1 MEIDA
6 ASAQREQKKQNDQ
19 ASARPPGNDSIVSKQ
34 FHVSL
39 VSQVKTI
46 HQPMASFLTRF
57 FLIKIRP
64 SLKNLFVFVVDRKS
78 RLEETP
84 PQMKSSS
91 SSKNNQMNPKTSS
104 SRSFAWGQ
112 RAAFSCLLFASLFA
126 ANAATFTERNP
137 AQDFDNLK
145 NAGNT
150 SPQALWSN
158 GTTMW
163 VADGADGKLYA
174 YKTADKTRDP
184 LKDFNTLDAAGNN
197 LPTGLWSNGTTMWVT
212 DWQDTKI
219 YAYKM
224 SDKSRDPAKDFDTL
238 IVAGNIRPTGI
249 WSDGD
254 TMWVSDTADTI
265 YAYKMSD
272 KKPNPAKEINIRSL
286 IGNRYVQ
293 DIWSD
298 GTTLWAAD
306 FAGSR
311 GTNKLYAF
319 NLSGQ
324 SRDASKDFN
333 TLEAAGNDQPRGLWS
348 DGTTMWVADAKDDKI
363 YAYRLSTQEPS
374 LSDDNNLASLE
385 LAGAEWL
392 PDFDGRADFYRAV
405 TIDYDVAH
413 VVVAA
418 VAIHEG
424 ASVEI
429 SPPDDDPNTP
439 GHQAALST
447 GDNTT
452 ITITVTSESG
462 IARDYTLLVSRST
475 SWHRALDFN
484 ALNAA
489 GNSHPRGLWSD
500 GITMWVADASD
511 ARIYAYKTV
520 DKTRDPAKDFNTLSA
535 AGNTSPM
542 GIWSDGTTMYVADWQ
557 DDKLYAYNMSDK
569 SRNPSEDFNTLSA
582 AGNTNPTGIWSD
594 GTTMWVA
601 DTADRIYAYNM
612 SDKSRNPSE
621 DFDTYNTIGNRY
633 IQGIWSDGTTMWAA
647 DFAGA
652 NGISKIYAFNLSNK
666 NRDVAK
672 DFNSLSPAGNNQPR
686 GLWSGGET
694 MWVVDSS
701 YDKLYAYHL
710 SDTASL
716 NYLEVSGAQLSPAFR
731 KSIVEYSAV
740 TDSITNVTI
749 TATADRSEASI
760 SISPTDADPNT
771 DGHQVDMSEGSNTIT
786 ITVTASNTRISGRTY
801 TVRVRRAL
809 SSDNTL
815 RNLTMSN
822 PSLTPFPF
830 PLPFRSDITYYTATV
845 APNVASTTITAE
857 ANHAE
862 ASVSISPSDADTET
876 EGHQVAL
883 TESYNTITITVTAAD
898 GSIKNYTLDVWVEDD
913 TSDNTLE
920 NLTLNNA
927 TLSPNFHGNTTN
939 YTARVGQARAVTTV
953 EVRANHSMARTVIL
967 PADADGET
975 AGHQVNLIEG
985 ANSIFIVVIAPN
997 GNPRAYTI
1005 RIHRSFSGDAS
1016 LKSLQLSGVTISP
1029 KFVAGT
1035 TSYRGN
1041 VARTTTSTTVT
1052 AQRNHS
1058 MARTVILPA
1067 DADRETAGHQVALID
1082 GVNPITIVVI
1092 APDGTSRIYTVS
1104 VTRPPHS
1111 VVETGLISHLSL
1123 NDRQTARDISLP
1135 STLSARA
1142 RTPES
1147 RLLAVEASPEGV
1159 RFVFLVADSGKEDG
1173 FTVEARS
1180 SLKTGKWR
1188 VLREGVDCTVIQ
1200 EASGRDTDTRVTVI
1214 LPNAEE
1220 NQMFLRLI
1228 PKH

>member
-1 MEIDA
+1 
-6 ASAQREQKKQNDQ
+6 
-19 ASARPPGNDSIVSKQ
+19 
-34 FHVSL
+34 
-39 VSQVKTI
+39 
-46 HQPMASFLTRF
+46 
-57 FLIKIRP
+57 
-64 SLKNLFVFVVDRKS
+64 
-78 RLEETP
+78 
-84 PQMKSSS
+84 
-91 SSKNNQMNPKTSS
+91 
-104 SRSFAWGQ
+104 
-112 RAAFSCLLFASLFA
+112 
-126 ANAATFTERNP
+126 
-137 AQDFDNLK
+137 
-145 NAGNT
+145 
-150 SPQALWSN
+150 
-158 GTTMW
+158 MW

-174 YKTADKTRDP
+174 YKMSDKSRDP
-184 LKDFNTLDAAGNN
+184 LKDFDTLSTAGNN
-197 LPTGLWSNGTTMWVT
+197 LPTGLWSDGTTMWVT
-212 DWQDTKI
+212 DWQDKKI

-224 SDKSRDPAKDFDTL
+224 ADKTRDPAKDFDTL
-238 IVAGNIRPTGI
+238 IAAGNIRPTGI
-249 WSDGD
+249 WSDSA

-272 KKPNPAKEINIRSL
+272 KSRAPTKDFDIRSL
-286 IGNRYVQ
+286 IGNRYIQ

-311 GTNKLYAF
+311 GADKLYAF
-319 NLSGQ
+319 SLSGR
-324 SRDASKDFN
+324 SRDASKDFD
-333 TLEAAGNDQPRGLWS
+333 TLESAGNDQPRGLWS
-348 DGTTMWVADAKDDKI
+348 DGITMWVADAKDDKI

-374 LSDDNNLASLE
+374 LSDDNRLAPLQLS
-385 LAGAEWL
+385 GVEWL
-392 PDFDGRADFYRAV
+392 PDFDGRADFFRAV

-413 VVVAA
+413 VGVVA

-429 SPPDDDPNTP
+429 SPLDDDPNTP
-439 GHQAALST
+439 GHHVRLSA

-452 ITITVTSESG
+452 ITITVTSENG
-462 IARDYTLLVSRST
+462 NARVYTLLVSRST
-475 SWHRALDFN
+475 SWHRDLDFN

-489 GNSHPRGLWSD
+489 GNSQPRGLWSD
-500 GITMWVADASD
+500 GITMWAADASD
-511 ARIYAYKTV
+511 ARLYAYKTA

-542 GIWSDGTTMYVADWQ
+542 GIWSDGATMWIADWQ

-612 SDKSRNPSE
+612 SDKGRNPSE

-652 NGISKIYAFNLSNK
+652 NGISKIYAFNLLSK

-710 SDTASL
+710 SDTTGLRS
-716 NYLEVSGAQLSPAFR
+716 LEVSDAQLSPAFR

-749 TATADRSEASI
+749 TAQADRSEASI
-760 SISPTDADPNT
+760 TISPTDADPHT
-771 DGHQVDMSEGSNTIT
+771 DGHQVDMSKGSNTIT
-786 ITVTASNTRISGRTY
+786 ITVTASNDRISGRTY

-822 PSLTPFPF
+822 AALSPPT
-830 PLPFRSDITYYTATV
+830 FRSNITNYTATV
-845 APNVASTTITAE
+845 AHNVTSTTITAE
-857 ANHAE
+857 SNHAE
-862 ASVSISPSDADTET
+862 ASVSISPQDADTET

-883 TESYNTITITVTAAD
+883 TESYNTIIITVTAAD
-898 GSIKNYTLDVWVEDD
+898 GSVQNYYLDIWVEDSS
-913 TSDNTLE
+913 SDNTLQ

-927 TLSPNFHGNTTN
+927 TLSPIFHSNATN
-939 YTARVGQARAVTTV
+939 YTARVGQASAATTV
-953 EVRANHSMARTVIL
+953 TARANHSMARTMIL
-967 PADADGET
+967 PADADKET
-975 AGHQVNLIEG
+975 AGHQVALIEG
-985 ANSIFIVVIAPN
+985 DNSVFIVVIAPN

-1041 VARTTTSTTVT
+1041 VARTATSTTVNPQT
-1052 AQRNHS
+1052 SHS

-1067 DADRETAGHQVALID
+1067 DADVRTAGHQVALID
-1082 GVNPITIVVI
+1082 GINPITIVVI
-1092 APDGTSRIYTVS
+1092 APDGTSRIYNVS
-1104 VTRPPHS
+1104 VTRAPRS
-1111 VVETGLISHLSL
+1111 VVETGLINHLSL

-1135 STLSARA
+1135 SIPST
-1142 RTPES
+1142 TEVTVS
-1147 RLLAVEASPEGV
+1147 RLLAVEASPEVV
-1159 RFVFLVADSGKEDG
+1159 RFVFLVANSGKDDR
-1173 FTVEARS
+1173 FTVEACS
-1180 SLKTGKWR
+1180 SLKTGKWQ
-1188 VLREGVDCTVIQ
+1188 VLREGVDCTVMR
-1200 EASGRDTDTRVTVI
+1200 EDSGRDTRVTVI

>member
-1 MEIDA
+1 
-6 ASAQREQKKQNDQ
+6 
-19 ASARPPGNDSIVSKQ
+19 
-34 FHVSL
+34 
-39 VSQVKTI
+39 
-46 HQPMASFLTRF
+46 
-57 FLIKIRP
+57 
-64 SLKNLFVFVVDRKS
+64 
-78 RLEETP
+78 
-84 PQMKSSS
+84 
-91 SSKNNQMNPKTSS
+91 MNPKNQFLSIV
-104 SRSFAWGQ
+104 RLGR
-112 RAAFSCLLFASLFA
+112 RAVSSCLLLAGLSA
-126 ANAATFTERNP
+126 ANAATFTERNSD
-137 AQDFDNLK
+137 QDFDNLR

-184 LKDFNTLDAAGNN
+184 LKDFNTLSAAGND

-238 IVAGNIRPTGI
+238 SAAGNIRPTGI
-249 WSDGD
+249 WSDGT

-272 KKPNPAKEINIRSL
+272 KSRDPTKDFNTRSL
-286 IGNRYVQ
+286 IGNRYIQ

-311 GTNKLYAF
+311 GTDKLYAF
-319 NLSGQ
+319 SLSDR

-333 TLEAAGNDQPRGLWS
+333 TLEAAGNNQPRGLWS

-374 LSDDNNLASLE
+374 RSDDNRLASLQ
-385 LAGAEWL
+385 LSGVEWL
-392 PDFDGRADFYRAV
+392 PDFDGRADFFRGV

-418 VAIHEG
+418 VAIHRG

-439 GHQAALST
+439 GHHVRLSV

-452 ITITVTSESG
+452 ITITVTSENG
-462 IARDYTLLVSRST
+462 NARVYTLLVSRST
-475 SWHRALDFN
+475 SWHRDLDFN
-484 ALNAA
+484 ALNTA
-489 GNSHPRGLWSD
+489 GNSNPRGLWSD

-511 ARIYAYKTV
+511 ARIYAYKTA

-542 GIWSDGTTMYVADWQ
+542 GIWSDGTTMWVADWRG
-557 DDKLYAYNMSDK
+557 DKLYAYNMSDK
-569 SRNPSEDFNTLSA
+569 SWNPSQDFNTLSA

-647 DFAGA
+647 DFAGT

-710 SDTASL
+710 SDTTSL
-716 NYLEVSGAQLSPAFR
+716 RSLEVSDAQLSPAFR

-749 TATADRSEASI
+749 TAQADRSEASI
-760 SISPTDADPNT
+760 TISPTDADPNT
-771 DGHQVDMSEGSNTIT
+771 DGHQVDMSEGTNTIT
-786 ITVTASNTRISGRTY
+786 ITVTASSGRISGRTY
-801 TVRVRRAL
+801 TVRVRQTL

-822 PSLTPFPF
+822 ATLS
-830 PLPFRSDITYYTATV
+830 PLPFRSSTTYYTATV

-857 ANHAE
+857 ANHPDAF
-862 ASVSISPSDADTET
+862 VSISPQDADTET

-883 TESYNTITITVTAAD
+883 TESYNTITIAVTAAD
-898 GSIKNYTLDVWVEDD
+898 GSVQNYTLDVRVEDD
-913 TSDNTLE
+913 TSDNTLGS
-920 NLTLNNA
+920 LTLNNA
-927 TLSPNFHGNTTN
+927 TLSPAFHGNTTN
-939 YTARVGQARAVTTV
+939 YTANVGQASAVTTV
-953 EVRANHSMARTVIL
+953 TARANHSMARMAIL
-967 PADADGET
+967 PTDADRET
-975 AGHQVNLIEG
+975 AGHQVALTEG
-985 ANSIFIVVIAPN
+985 DNSIFIVVIAPN
-997 GNPRAYTI
+997 GNPRAYLI
-1005 RIHRSFSGDAS
+1005 RVHRTFSGDAS
-1016 LKSLQLSGVTISP
+1016 LKSLQLSGVTMSP
-1029 KFVAGT
+1029 KFTSGT
-1035 TSYRGN
+1035 TIYRGN
-1041 VARTTTSTTVT
+1041 VARTTASTTLTVQT
-1052 AQRNHS
+1052 THS

-1067 DADRETAGHQVALID
+1067 DADRETAGHQVDLIE
-1082 GVNPITIVVI
+1082 GINPITIVVI
-1092 APDGTSRIYTVS
+1092 APDGTSRIYNVS
-1104 VTRPPHS
+1104 ITRTPHS
-1111 VVETGLISHLSL
+1111 VVETRLISRLIP
-1123 NDRQTARDISLP
+1123 NDQQTARDISP
-1135 STLSARA
+1135 PPIPPTKAEV
-1142 RTPES
+1142 TES
-1147 RLLAVEASPEGV
+1147 RLVAVEASAEKV
-1159 RFVFLVADSGKEDG
+1159 RFVFLIADSDKDDG
-1173 FTVEARS
+1173 FAVEARS
-1180 SLKTGKWR
+1180 SLKTGKWQ
-1188 VLREGVDCTVIQ
+1188 VLRKGVDYTAMR
-1200 EASGRDTDTRVTVI
+1200 EDNGRDTRVTVI

>member
-1 MEIDA
+1 M
-6 ASAQREQKKQNDQ
+6 
-19 ASARPPGNDSIVSKQ
+19 
-34 FHVSL
+34 
-39 VSQVKTI
+39 
-46 HQPMASFLTRF
+46 F
-57 FLIKIRP
+57 FVTDDK
-64 SLKNLFVFVVDRKS
+64 SWLK
-78 RLEETP
+78 ETS
-84 PQMKSSS
+84 PQMESSS
-91 SSKNNQMNPKTSS
+91 FSKNNQMKPKENQFC
-104 SRSFAWGQ
+104 RLFAWGIGGG
-112 RAAFSCLLFASLFA
+112 RAVFSCFLLAGLSVA
-126 ANAATFTERNP
+126 KAATFTERNP
-137 AQDFDNLK
+137 AQDFDTLRT
-145 NAGNT
+145 AGNT
-150 SPQALWSN
+150 SPQGLWSN
-158 GTTMW
+158 GSTMW

-174 YKTADKTRDP
+174 YKMSDKTRDP
-184 LKDFNTLDAAGNN
+184 LKDFDTLDAAGND
-197 LPTGLWSNGTTMWVT
+197 LPTGLWSNGVTMWVT
-212 DWQDTKI
+212 DWQDKKI

-238 IVAGNIRPTGI
+238 SAAGNIRSTGI
-249 WSDGD
+249 WSDGA

-272 KKPNPAKEINIRSL
+272 KSRDPTKDFNTRSL
-286 IGNRYVQ
+286 IGNRYIQ

-306 FAGSR
+306 FAGEPR
-311 GTNKLYAF
+311 TDKLYAF
-319 NLSGQ
+319 SLSKRT
-324 SRDASKDFN
+324 RDASKDFD
-333 TLEAAGNDQPRGLWS
+333 TLEAAGNNQPRGLWS
-348 DGTTMWVADAKDDKI
+348 DGITMWVADAKDDKI

-374 LSDDNNLASLE
+374 LSDDNRLASLG

-392 PDFDGRADFYRAV
+392 PNFDSRADFYRAV
-405 TIDYDVAH
+405 TVDYDVAH

-439 GHQAALST
+439 GHHVALSA

-452 ITITVTSESG
+452 ITITVTSENG
-462 IARDYTLLVSRST
+462 NARNYTILVSRST
-475 SWHRALDFN
+475 SWHRDLDFN

-489 GNSHPRGLWSD
+489 GNSQPRGLWSD

-511 ARIYAYKTV
+511 ARIYAYKTA
-520 DKTRDPAKDFNTLSA
+520 DKTRDPAKDFNTLIA

-542 GIWSDGTTMYVADWQ
+542 GIWSDGTTMWAADWQ
-557 DDKLYAYNMSDK
+557 DDKLYAYKMSDK
-569 SRNPSEDFNTLSA
+569 SRDLAKDFNTLSA

-594 GTTMWVA
+594 ETTMWVA

-612 SDKSRNPSE
+612 SDKRRNPSE

-647 DFAGA
+647 DFAVA
-652 NGISKIYAFNLSNK
+652 NGISKIYAFNLLSK

-672 DFNSLSPAGNNQPR
+672 DFNMLSTAGNNQPR

-701 YDKLYAYHL
+701 YDKIYAYHL

-716 NYLEVSGAQLSPAFR
+716 RSLEVSDTQLSPAFR

-749 TATADRSEASI
+749 TAIADRSEASI

-801 TVRVRRAL
+801 TVRVRQAL
-809 SSDNTL
+809 SNDNTL

-822 PSLTPFPF
+822 FTTFSPD
-830 PLPFRSDITYYTATV
+830 FRSNITYYTATF
-845 APNVASTTITAE
+845 AHNITSTTITAE

-862 ASVSISPSDADTET
+862 ASVSISPRQDADTET
-876 EGHQVAL
+876 EGYQVTL
-883 TESYNTITITVTAAD
+883 TGNAVITITVTAAD
-898 GSIKNYTLDVWVEDD
+898 GSIRTYTLDVLVEDG
-913 TSDNTLE
+913 SFDNTLQ

-927 TLSPNFHGNTTN
+927 TLSPAFHGSTTN

-953 EVRANHSMARTVIL
+953 EARANHSMARTMIL
-967 PADADGET
+967 PADADEET
-975 AGHQVNLIEG
+975 AGHQVTLIEG
-985 ANSIFIVVIAPN
+985 DNSIFIVVIAPN

-1005 RIHRSFSGDAS
+1005 KVRRTFSGDAS
-1016 LKSLQLSGVTISP
+1016 LKSLQLSEVTMSSQ
-1029 KFVAGT
+1029 FTAGT

-1052 AQRNHS
+1052 AQTSHS
-1058 MARTVILPA
+1058 MARTIILPA
-1067 DADRETAGHQVALID
+1067 DADGETAGHQIALSEGITP
-1082 GVNPITIVVI
+1082 VTIVVI

-1104 VTRPPHS
+1104 VTRTPHS
-1111 VVETGLISHLSL
+1111 VLEIGLISHLEPEQSA
-1123 NDRQTARDISLP
+1123 DSARYISPSSIP
-1135 STLSARA
+1135 STKAKE
-1142 RTPES
+1142 TQN
-1147 RLLAVEASPEGV
+1147 RLLAVEASSEGV
-1159 RFVFLVADSGKEDG
+1159 RFVFLVAASGKEDG

-1188 VLREGVDCTVIQ
+1188 VLREGVDCAVVR
-1200 EASGRDTDTRVTVI
+1200 EDDEKERTRVTVI
-1214 LPNAEE
+1214 LPNVGED
-1220 NQMFLRLI
+1220 QMFLRLM
-1228 PKH
+1228 PNH

>member
-1 MEIDA
+1 M
-6 ASAQREQKKQNDQ
+6 KPKN
-19 ASARPPGNDSIVSKQ
+19 Q
-34 FHVSL
+34 FC
-39 VSQVKTI
+39 
-46 HQPMASFLTRF
+46 RF
-57 FLIKIRP
+57 
-64 SLKNLFVFVVDRKS
+64 
-78 RLEETP
+78 
-84 PQMKSSS
+84 
-91 SSKNNQMNPKTSS
+91 
-104 SRSFAWGQ
+104 FAWGR
-112 RAAFSCLLFASLFA
+112 RAVFSSLLLAGLSA
-126 ANAATFTERNP
+126 ANAATFTERNL

-145 NAGNT
+145 TAGNT

-158 GTTMW
+158 GATMW

-184 LKDFNTLDAAGNN
+184 LKDFNTLDAAGND

-212 DWQDTKI
+212 DWQDQKI

-224 SDKSRDPAKDFDTL
+224 ADKTRDPAKDFDTL
-238 IVAGNIRPTGI
+238 IAAGNIRPTGI
-249 WSDGD
+249 WSDGA

-272 KKPNPAKEINIRSL
+272 KSRAPTKDFDIRSL

-311 GTNKLYAF
+311 GTDKLYAF
-319 NLSGQ
+319 SLSGR
-324 SRDASKDFN
+324 SRDASKDFD
-333 TLEAAGNDQPRGLWS
+333 TLESAGNDQPRGLWS
-348 DGTTMWVADAKDDKI
+348 DGITMWVADAKDDKI
-363 YAYRLSTQEPS
+363 YAYRLSTQAPS
-374 LSDDNNLASLE
+374 LSNDNRLASLQ
-385 LAGAEWL
+385 LSGVEWL
-392 PDFDGRADFYRAV
+392 PDFDGRADFFRAV
-405 TIDYDVAH
+405 TLDYDVAH
-413 VVVAA
+413 VGVVA

-439 GHQAALST
+439 GHHVALSA

-452 ITITVTSESG
+452 ITITVTSENG
-462 IARDYTLLVSRST
+462 NARVYTILVSRST
-475 SWHRALDFN
+475 SWHRDLDFN

-489 GNSHPRGLWSD
+489 GNSNPRGLWSD

-511 ARIYAYKTV
+511 ARIYAYKTS

-535 AGNTSPM
+535 AGNTSPT
-542 GIWSDGTTMYVADWQ
+542 GIWSDGTTMWVADWQ
-557 DDKLYAYNMSDK
+557 DDKLYAYKTSDK
-569 SRNPSEDFNTLSA
+569 TRDPAKDFNTLSA

-594 GTTMWVA
+594 GTTMWAA

-666 NRDVAK
+666 NRDIAK

-710 SDTASL
+710 SDTAGL
-716 NYLEVSGAQLSPAFR
+716 RYLELSDAQLSPAFR

-749 TATADRSEASI
+749 TAQADRSEASI
-760 SISPTDADPNT
+760 TISPTDADPHT
-771 DGHQVDMSEGSNTIT
+771 AGHQVDMSEGANTIT
-786 ITVTASNTRISGRTY
+786 ITVTAPNARISGRTY
-801 TVRVRRAL
+801 TVTVRGSL

-822 PSLTPFPF
+822 ATLSPPT
-830 PLPFRSDITYYTATV
+830 FRGNITNYTATV
-845 APNVASTTITAE
+845 AHNVASTTITAE
-857 ANHAE
+857 ANHPE
-862 ASVSISPSDADTET
+862 AFVSIWPQDADTET

-883 TESYNTITITVTAAD
+883 TKSYNTITIIVTAAD
-898 GSIKNYTLDVWVEDD
+898 GSIQNYYLDVWVEDG
-913 TSDNTLE
+913 SFDNTLRS
-920 NLTLNNA
+920 LTLNNA
-927 TLSPNFHGNTTN
+927 TLSPAFHGNTTN
-939 YTARVGQARAVTTV
+939 YTASVGQASAVTTV
-953 EVRANHSMARTVIL
+953 EARSNHSLAKTVIL
-967 PADADGET
+967 PADADRET
-975 AGHQVNLIEG
+975 AGHQVALIEG
-985 ANSIFIVVIAPN
+985 DNSIFIVVIAPN

-1005 RIHRSFSGDAS
+1005 RVHRTFSGDAS
-1016 LKSLQLSGVTISP
+1016 LKSLQLSGVTLSP

-1035 TSYRGN
+1035 TSYNGN

-1052 AQRNHS
+1052 TQTSHS
-1058 MARTVILPA
+1058 LARTVILPA
-1067 DADRETAGHQVALID
+1067 DADRETAGHQVALIE

-1104 VTRPPHS
+1104 VTRTPQS
-1111 VVETGLISHLSL
+1111 VIETGLISRLSL
-1123 NDRQTARDISLP
+1123 NERQIAGDIPLP
-1135 STLSARA
+1135 STLFTKEK
-1142 RTPES
+1142 TPES
-1147 RLLAVEASPEGV
+1147 RLLAVETLSEGL
-1159 RFVFLVADSGKEDG
+1159 RFVFLAADSGKNAG

-1180 SLKTGKWR
+1180 SLKTGKWQ
-1188 VLREGVDCTVIQ
+1188 VLREGVDCTVVR
-1200 EASGRDTDTRVTVI
+1200 EDSGRDTRVTVI
-1214 LPNAEE
+1214 LPNAKE

>member
-1 MEIDA
+1 MKPKN
-6 ASAQREQKKQNDQ
+6 QFL
-19 ASARPPGNDSIVSKQ
+19 SIV
-34 FHVSL
+34 
-39 VSQVKTI
+39 
-46 HQPMASFLTRF
+46 RF
-57 FLIKIRP
+57 GR
-64 SLKNLFVFVVDRKS
+64 
-78 RLEETP
+78 
-84 PQMKSSS
+84 
-91 SSKNNQMNPKTSS
+91 
-104 SRSFAWGQ
+104 
-112 RAAFSCLLFASLFA
+112 RAAFSCLLLVTLSA
-126 ANAATFTERNP
+126 AEAATFTERNS
-137 AQDFDNLK
+137 AQDFDNLRT
-145 NAGNT
+145 AGNT

-184 LKDFNTLDAAGNN
+184 LKDFNTLDAAGND

-238 IVAGNIRPTGI
+238 IAAGNIRPTGI
-249 WSDGD
+249 WSDGA

-265 YAYKMSD
+265 YAYKMID
-272 KKPNPAKEINIRSL
+272 KSRDPTKDFNIRSL

-311 GTNKLYAF
+311 GADKLYAF
-319 NLSGQ
+319 SLSDR

-333 TLEAAGNDQPRGLWS
+333 TLEGAGNNQPRGLWS

-374 LSDDNNLASLE
+374 LSDDNNLALLRLS
-385 LAGAEWL
+385 GAEWL
-392 PDFDGRADFYRAV
+392 PNFDSRTDFYRAV
-405 TIDYDVAH
+405 TVDYDVAH
-413 VVVAA
+413 VEVVA
-418 VAIHEG
+418 VGIHEG

-439 GHQAALST
+439 GHQVLLSA

-452 ITITVTSESG
+452 ITITVTSENG
-462 IARDYTLLVSRST
+462 NARVYTLLISRST
-475 SWHRALDFN
+475 SWHRDLDFN

-489 GNSHPRGLWSD
+489 GNSQPRGLWSD
-500 GITMWVADASD
+500 GITMWVADASN
-511 ARIYAYKTV
+511 ARIYAYKTA
-520 DKTRDPAKDFNTLSA
+520 DKTRDPSKDFNTLSA

-542 GIWSDGTTMYVADWQ
+542 GIWSDGTTMWIADWQ

-612 SDKSRNPSE
+612 SDKNRNPSE
-621 DFDTYNTIGNRY
+621 DFDSYNTIGNRY

-647 DFAGA
+647 DFAGS

-716 NYLEVSGAQLSPAFR
+716 SSLELSDSQLSPAFR

-749 TATADRSEASI
+749 TAQADRSEASI
-760 SISPTDADPNT
+760 TISPTDADPNT
-771 DGHQVDMSEGSNTIT
+771 DGHQVDISEGANTIT
-786 ITVTASNTRISGRTY
+786 ITVTASNGRISGRTY
-801 TVRVRRAL
+801 TVRVRQTL

-830 PLPFRSDITYYTATV
+830 PLPFRSSITHYTVTV
-845 APNVASTTITAE
+845 AHNVASTTITAE

-862 ASVSISPSDADTET
+862 ASVSISPQDADTET

-883 TESYNTITITVTAAD
+883 TESYNRITITVTAAD

-913 TSDNTLE
+913 TSDNTLGS
-920 NLTLNNA
+920 LTLNNA
-927 TLSPNFHGNTTN
+927 TLFPGFHSNTTN
-939 YTARVGQARAVTTV
+939 YTANVGQASAVTTV
-953 EVRANHSMARTVIL
+953 TARANHSMARMVIL
-967 PADADGET
+967 PADADVRT
-975 AGHQVNLIEG
+975 DGHQVALTEG
-985 ANSIFIVVIAPN
+985 DNSIFIVVIAPN
-997 GNPRAYTI
+997 GNPRTYAITV
-1005 RIHRSFSGDAS
+1005 HRTFSGDVS
-1016 LKSLQLSGVTISP
+1016 LKSLQLSGVTMSP
-1029 KFVAGT
+1029 KFTAGT

-1041 VARTTTSTTVT
+1041 VARTTASTTVT
-1052 AQRNHS
+1052 VQTTHS
-1058 MARTVILPA
+1058 MARTVILPG
-1067 DADRETAGHQVALID
+1067 DTDVRTVGHQVALID

-1092 APDGTSRIYTVS
+1092 APDGTSRIYNVS
-1104 VTRPPHS
+1104 VTRTPHS
-1111 VVETGLISHLSL
+1111 VVETGLISGLIS
-1123 NDRQTARDISLP
+1123 NDQQTAHNISPPPIP
-1135 STLSARA
+1135 STKPEVL
-1142 RTPES
+1142 ES
-1147 RLLAVEASPEGV
+1147 RLLAVEASPERV
-1159 RFVFLVADSGKEDG
+1159 RFVFLVTDSSKEDR

-1180 SLKTGKWR
+1180 SLKTGKWQ
-1188 VLREGVDCTVIQ
+1188 VLREGVDCTVVR
-1200 EASGRDTDTRVTVI
+1200 EDSGRDTRVTVI

>member
-1 MEIDA
+1 M
-6 ASAQREQKKQNDQ
+6 KPKN
-19 ASARPPGNDSIVSKQ
+19 Q
-34 FHVSL
+34 FCR
-39 VSQVKTI
+39 
-46 HQPMASFLTRF
+46 FL
-57 FLIKIRP
+57 
-64 SLKNLFVFVVDRKS
+64 
-78 RLEETP
+78 
-84 PQMKSSS
+84 
-91 SSKNNQMNPKTSS
+91 
-104 SRSFAWGQ
+104 AWGR
-112 RAAFSCLLFASLFA
+112 RAVFSSLLLAGLSA

-137 AQDFDNLK
+137 AQDFDTLR

-158 GTTMW
+158 GATMW

-184 LKDFNTLDAAGNN
+184 LKDFNTLDAAGND

-212 DWQDTKI
+212 DWQDKKI

-238 IVAGNIRPTGI
+238 SAAGNIRSTGI
-249 WSDGD
+249 WSDGA

-272 KKPNPAKEINIRSL
+272 KSRDPTKDFNIRSL

-306 FAGSR
+306 FAPEPR
-311 GTNKLYAF
+311 TDKLYAF
-319 NLSGQ
+319 SLSKRT
-324 SRDASKDFN
+324 RDATKDFN
-333 TLEAAGNDQPRGLWS
+333 TLEAAGNNQPRGLWS
-348 DGTTMWVADAKDDKI
+348 DGITMWVADAKDDKI

-374 LSDDNNLASLE
+374 LSDDNNLASLR

-392 PDFDGRADFYRAV
+392 PNFDSRTDFYRAV

-418 VAIHEG
+418 VAIYEG

-429 SPPDDDPNTP
+429 LPPDDDPNTP
-439 GHQAALST
+439 GHHVRLSA

-452 ITITVTSESG
+452 ITITVTSENG
-462 IARDYTLLVSRST
+462 NARVYTLLVSRST
-475 SWHRALDFN
+475 SWHRDLDFN

-489 GNSHPRGLWSD
+489 GNSQPRGLWSD

-511 ARIYAYKTV
+511 ARLYAYKTV

-535 AGNTSPM
+535 AGNTSAM
-542 GIWSDGTTMYVADWQ
+542 GIWSDGTTMWVADWQ
-557 DDKLYAYNMSDK
+557 DDKLYAYKMSDK
-569 SRNPSEDFNTLSA
+569 THDPAKDFNTLSA

-666 NRDVAK
+666 NRDIAK

-710 SDTASL
+710 SDTAGLRS
-716 NYLEVSGAQLSPAFR
+716 LEVSDAQLSPAFR
-731 KSIVEYSAV
+731 KSIFEYSAV

-749 TATADRSEASI
+749 TAQADRSEASI
-760 SISPTDADPNT
+760 TISPTDADPNT
-771 DGHQVDMSEGSNTIT
+771 DGHQVDMSEGTNTIT
-786 ITVTASNTRISGRTY
+786 ITVTASNARISGRTY
-801 TVRVRRAL
+801 TVRVRQAL

-815 RNLTMSN
+815 RNLAMSN
-822 PSLTPFPF
+822 ATLSPST
-830 PLPFRSDITYYTATV
+830 FRSDITYYTAIV
-845 APNVASTTITAE
+845 AHNVASTTITAE

-862 ASVSISPSDADTET
+862 ASVSISPQDADTET

-883 TESYNTITITVTAAD
+883 TESYNTITIAVTAAD
-898 GSIKNYTLDVWVEDD
+898 GSIQNYYLNVRVEDG
-913 TSDNTLE
+913 SFDNTLRS
-920 NLTLNNA
+920 LTLNNA
-927 TLSPNFHGNTTN
+927 TLFPAFHDNTTN
-939 YTARVGQARAVTTV
+939 YTASVGQASAVTTV
-953 EVRANHSMARTVIL
+953 TARANHSLAKTVIL
-967 PADADGET
+967 PADADRET
-975 AGHQVNLIEG
+975 AGHQVDLSEG
-985 ANSIFIVVIAPN
+985 INSIFIVVIAPN

-1016 LKSLQLSGVTISP
+1016 LKSLQLSGVTMSP

-1035 TSYRGN
+1035 TIYNGN
-1041 VARTTTSTTVT
+1041 VARTTTLTTVT
-1052 AQRNHS
+1052 AQTSHS
-1058 MARTVILPA
+1058 LARTVILPA
-1067 DADRETAGHQVALID
+1067 DADRETAGHQVALIE

-1104 VTRPPHS
+1104 VTRTPHS
-1111 VVETGLISHLSL
+1111 VIETGLISRLSL
-1123 NDRQTARDISLP
+1123 NERQTVGDIPLP
-1135 STLSARA
+1135 STLSPKEK
-1142 RTPES
+1142 TPEN
-1147 RLLAVEASPEGV
+1147 RLLAVEASAEKV
-1159 RFVFLVADSGKEDG
+1159 RFVFLVADSGKDDG

-1180 SLKTGKWR
+1180 SLKTGKWQ
-1188 VLREGVDCTVIQ
+1188 VLREGVDCTVVR
-1200 EASGRDTDTRVTVI
+1200 EDNERDGARVTVF
-1214 LPNAEE
+1214 LPSTGE

>member
-1 MEIDA
+1 MKPKN
-6 ASAQREQKKQNDQ
+6 QFYR
-19 ASARPPGNDSIVSKQ
+19 SI
-34 FHVSL
+34 
-39 VSQVKTI
+39 
-46 HQPMASFLTRF
+46 
-57 FLIKIRP
+57 
-64 SLKNLFVFVVDRKS
+64 
-78 RLEETP
+78 
-84 PQMKSSS
+84 
-91 SSKNNQMNPKTSS
+91 
-104 SRSFAWGQ
+104 AWGR
-112 RAAFSCLLFASLFA
+112 RAAFFCLLFTSLSA

-137 AQDFDNLK
+137 AQDFDGMELRL
-145 NAGNT
+145 AGNT

-174 YKTADKTRDP
+174 YKMSDKTRDP
-184 LKDFNTLDAAGNN
+184 LKDFNTLDAAGND

-212 DWQDTKI
+212 DWQDQKI

-238 IVAGNIRPTGI
+238 IAAGNIRPTGI
-249 WSDGD
+249 WSDGA

-272 KKPNPAKEINIRSL
+272 KSRNPAKDFNLRRL
-286 IGNRYVQ
+286 IGNRYIQ

-311 GTNKLYAF
+311 GDDKLYAF

-348 DGTTMWVADAKDDKI
+348 DGITMWVADAKDDKI
-363 YAYRLSTQEPS
+363 YAYRLGPEPS
-374 LSDDNNLASLE
+374 RSDDNRLAFFRLS
-385 LAGAEWL
+385 GVEWL
-392 PDFDGRADFYRAV
+392 PDFDGRADFFRAV
-405 TIDYDVAH
+405 TLDYDVAH
-413 VVVAA
+413 VGVVA

-429 SPPDDDPNTP
+429 SPPDDAPNTP
-439 GHQAALST
+439 GHHVALSA

-475 SWHRALDFN
+475 SWHRSLDFN

-489 GNSHPRGLWSD
+489 GNSQPRGLWSD

-520 DKTRDPAKDFNTLSA
+520 DKTRDPAKDFNTLIA

-672 DFNSLSPAGNNQPR
+672 DFNGLSPAGNNQPR

-716 NYLEVSGAQLSPAFR
+716 SSLEVSDAQLSPAFR

-760 SISPTDADPNT
+760 TISPTDADPNT
-771 DGHQVDMSEGSNTIT
+771 DGHQVDISEGSNTIT

-822 PSLTPFPF
+822 AILS
-830 PLPFRSDITYYTATV
+830 PLPFRSSTTYYTATV
-845 APNVASTTITAE
+845 AHNVASTTITAE

-883 TESYNTITITVTAAD
+883 TESYNTITIAVTAAD
-898 GSIKNYTLDVWVEDD
+898 GSIQNYYLDVWVEDG
-913 TSDNTLE
+913 TSDNTLGS
-920 NLTLNNA
+920 LTLNNA

-939 YTARVGQARAVTTV
+939 YTANVGQASAVTTV
-953 EVRANHSMARTVIL
+953 TARANHSMARTVIL
-967 PADADGET
+967 PADADRET
-975 AGHQVNLIEG
+975 AGHQVALTEG
-985 ANSIFIVVIAPN
+985 DNSIFIVVIAPN

-1005 RIHRSFSGDAS
+1005 RVHRTFSGDAS

-1029 KFVAGT
+1029 KFAAGT

-1041 VARTTTSTTVT
+1041 VARNTTSTTVT

-1067 DADRETAGHQVALID
+1067 DADVRTAGHQVALID
-1082 GVNPITIVVI
+1082 GINPITIVVI
-1092 APDGTSRIYTVS
+1092 APDGTSRIYNVS

-1123 NDRQTARDISLP
+1123 NDRQTARDSLP

-1159 RFVFLVADSGKEDG
+1159 RFVFLVADSSKEDG

-1200 EASGRDTDTRVTVI
+1200 EDSGRDTDTRVTVI